1 MTGNVPS
8 GASLSP
14 GQRVAGRYEVLR
26 LLGEGGMGAVY
37 EALHAE
43 LGRRVAVKVLRPE
56 FSADRVAV
64 ERFRAEARTASELRH
79 RNVVEVTDFGDDG
92 GRLYLVMELLE
103 GESLQA
109 LLDRVGPLDA
119 GVAQK
124 LVDPVLSALAWAHAR
139 AVVHRDVKPD
149 NVFLAR
155 IPGES
160 EPVAKLL
167 DFGIARSARADGVK
181 LTQTGV
187 MLGTPAY
194 MAPEQAWNSAPL
206 TPSADQW
213 SAAAMLYEMLSG
225 RIPHQCDA
233 LSELV
238 ARRVSQ
244 EPDDLA
250 TLRPSLPP
258 RLCAVVMR
266 ALSREV
272 SARFPSIEAFA
283 EALRDTASDA
293 VAPSLVTAPPIT
305 APPRAPGLDATAEAP
320 LAPVDP
326 PVAEPPAEP
335 PREETPDARP
345 RDPIARDPPPER
357 EQPPAPA
364 WRRYVAVGVA
374 IAVVAAMAFALRR
387 TESPRAQTAVPSRA
401 TRDASIDEVVFTVHV
416 TPASARITVDGA
428 YVGVGHAA
436 VRRPRSGQRHD
447 LRVEAPGFAPHIDV
461 LRADTDQTLTLQL
474 TADTPSAPPALDV
487 TPQTRR
493 VNTQPAAAPLPR
505 GARRI
510 DTELPP

>member
-1 MTGNVPS
+1 
-8 GASLSP
+8 
-14 GQRVAGRYEVLR
+14 
-26 LLGEGGMGAVY
+26 MGAVY

-56 FSADRVAV
+56 FSADRVAA

-109 LLDRVGPLDA
+109 LLDREGPLDED
-119 GVAQK
+119 VALK

-139 AVVHRDVKPD
+139 GVVHRDVKPD

-167 DFGIARSARADGVK
+167 DFGIARGARADGVK

-206 TPSADQW
+206 TPAADQW

-244 EPDDLA
+244 DPDDLA
-250 TLRPSLPP
+250 SLRPSLSPK
-258 RLCAVVMR
+258 LCAVVMR
-266 ALSREV
+266 ALSRDV
-272 SARFPSIEAFA
+272 SARFPSIEDFA

-326 PVAEPPAEP
+326 PHPE
-335 PREETPDARP
+335 
-345 RDPIARDPPPER
+345 PPPE
-357 EQPPAPA
+357 EPPP
-364 WRRYVAVGVA
+364 
-374 IAVVAAMAFALRR
+374 
-387 TESPRAQTAVPSRA
+387 
-401 TRDASIDEVVFTVHV
+401 D
-416 TPASARITVDGA
+416 
-428 YVGVGHAA
+428 
-436 VRRPRSGQRHD
+436 
-447 LRVEAPGFAPHIDV
+447 
-461 LRADTDQTLTLQL
+461 
-474 TADTPSAPPALDV
+474 APPARAADRADRER
-487 TPQTRR
+487 PGRR
-493 VNTQPAAAPLPR
+493 ARAASAAARVAPLRRDARCDVCDR
-505 GARRI
+505 GDGLRAPSHGVAAHAARDAYAGDARRI
-510 DTELPP
+510 DRRGGVHGPRHARERAHHG